1 MMSLMSPKDE
11 THTGRVFSLRL
22 PAARRGCLV
31 ADSPHSGRD
40 YPADF
45 NHAAPRHELEK
56 AEDRFLDRLYDFL
69 PALGVPLL
77 QAEFP
82 RSYVD
87 PNRRDTVTEKFL
99 AEGEQEYTPVES
111 GLVRSRCTPRSAHDV
126 YDRPLKLSEVFN
138 RVASK
143 HKPYHDALASLV
155 DETRAREGMSVH
167 LNCHSMPSVTQRG
180 KAKNPH
186 DIVIG
191 TRGGTSCDPA
201 IAEKLKE
208 LFETK
213 GYVVGIDVAGFS
225 GAEIIRRTGNPA
237 DNRHSIQL
245 ELNRGLY
252 MDEETLE
259 FTAGAVRLKED
270 LKDIVRDFAVYC
282 DALKPKPS
290 APKGPTASP

>member
-1 MMSLMSPKDE
+1 MSPKDE
-11 THTGRVFSLRL
+11 THTDKVFSLRV
-22 PAARRGCLV
+22 PVAPRGCLI

-45 NHAAPRHELEK
+45 GQACPRHELEK

-99 AEGEQEYTPVES
+99 KEGEQEYIPAES
-111 GLVRSRCTPRSAHDV
+111 GLVRARCTPRSSHDV

-138 RVASK
+138 RVAAK
-143 HKPYHDALASLV
+143 HKPYHDALDALV
-155 DETRAREGMSVH
+155 DKTQAREGLAVH
-167 LNCHSMPSVTQRG
+167 LNCHSMPSLTQRG
-180 KAKNPH
+180 KAKNPF
-186 DIVIG
+186 DVALG

-201 IAEKLKE
+201 IVQKLKE
-208 LFETK
+208 LFEAK
-213 GYVVGIDVAGFS
+213 GYTVGIDVKGFS

-237 DNRHSIQL
+237 KGVHSIQL
-245 ELNRGLY
+245 ELNRALY

-259 FTAGAVRLKED
+259 FTAGAVKLKED
-270 LKDIVRDFAVYC
+270 LKDIVRDFAAYC
-282 DALKPKPS
+282 ETLKPKPFK
-290 APKGPTASP
+290 PKGPTASP

>member
-1 MMSLMSPKDE
+1 MPPKDD
-11 THTGRVFSLRL
+11 TSTGKVFTLRM
-22 PAARRGCLV
+22 PAKRQGCV
-31 ADSPHSGRD
+31 IADSPHSGRD

-45 NHAAPRHELEK
+45 GHACPRHELEK

-99 AEGEQEYTPVES
+99 KEGDQEYTPAEA
-111 GLVRSRCTPRSAHDV
+111 GLVRARCTPRSAHDV

-143 HKPYHDALASLV
+143 HKPYHDALAALV
-155 DETRAREGMSVH
+155 DETHAREGMAVH
-167 LNCHSMPSVTQRG
+167 LNCHSMPSVLQKG
-180 KAKNPH
+180 KKENPF

-201 IAEKLKE
+201 LAEKLKE
-208 LFETK
+208 LFEAK
-213 GYVVGIDVAGFS
+213 GYTVGIDVKGFS
-225 GAEIIRRTGNPA
+225 GAEIIRRTGKPA
-237 DNRHSIQL
+237 EGRHSIQL
-245 ELNRGLY
+245 ELNRALY
-252 MDEETLE
+252 MGEESLA
-259 FTAGAVRLKED
+259 FTAGAARLKED
-270 LKDIVRDFAVYC
+270 LKEIVRDFADYC
-282 DALKPKPS
+282 DGLRPKPVS
-290 APKGPTASP
+290 PKGPTASP